1 MRSPAATRVL
11 PHVHPCTTFR
21 LPPIPPPTMPGSVS
35 LEINR
40 ALRSGPLGV
49 LGEPFIDEGS
59 GRVGQWPHVPKSPP
73 NPGPSPGQGAER
85 SPPMVPAPIQAHPGS
100 HLDRIL
106 HQGSTPGRSRLPGQG
121 SEIPSRLRLGQR
133 QHQTRTDPGPGPS
146 LRSSE
151 LEPSEGTTS
160 WVEGDRDSSRPLLAA
175 NRAGGWGHSSWED
188 WRGQWIQSPA
198 SKLSPNL

>member
-1 MRSPAATRVL
+1 M
-11 PHVHPCTTFR
+11 
-21 LPPIPPPTMPGSVS
+21 
-35 LEINR
+35 R
-40 ALRSGPLGV
+40 ALGGLANGPMSPSHPQIPALV
-49 LGEPFIDEGS
+49 LAREL
-59 GRVGQWPHVPKSPP
+59 
-73 NPGPSPGQGAER
+73 NGALLWC
-85 SPPMVPAPIQAHPGS
+85 PPMVPPIQAHPGS

-133 QHQTRTDPGPGPS
+133 EHETRTDPGPGPS
-146 LRSSE
+146 LCSSE
-151 LEPSEGTTS
+151 LEPSEGATS

-188 WRGQWIQSPA
+188 WTGQWIQSPA